1 MINIDPKE
9 TEILVRALQV
19 FLRCGIKS
27 VTMDDIANELK
38 ISKKTLYNYV
48 KDKKELVLKVM
59 DLNCC
64 DDCSVC
70 DKIKES
76 SANAIDELL
85 DISNHISLKL
95 QSIHPSLHF
104 DLEKYYP
111 QAWNKMQE
119 HHAGYV
125 LKSIESNIN
134 RGIKEGLYRKDI
146 VADIIA
152 RIYISKIDIVFNSEV
167 FPPNKY
173 NFLEVYKE
181 TLYYHL
187 QGITSDK
194 GKEYLKKKLKKIK
207 Q

>member
-1 MINIDPKE
+1 
-9 TEILVRALQV
+9 
-19 FLRCGIKS
+19 
-27 VTMDDIANELK
+27 MDDIANELK

-64 DDCSVC
+64 DDCSVG

-85 DISNHISLKL
+85 DISNHVSLKL